1 MVQLF
6 LATAVTMYR
15 NIDTIEALA
24 AITNWLN
31 LLKNDLPGNFL
42 PRGFLLA
49 VLKLVLT
56 KTIFTYRDAWWLQI
70 RGCTMG
76 VVTIF
81 SFAMSIQI

>member
-31 LLKNDLPGNFL
+31 LLKNVLPGNFL
-42 PRGFLLA
+42 PHGFLLA
-49 VLKLVLT
+49 VLKLVLAEN
-56 KTIFTYRDAWWLQI
+56 IFTDRDTWWLQI
-70 RGCTMG
+70 KGCTIG
-76 VVTIF
+76 VVSTC
-81 SFAMSIQI
+81 AYVMSIQI